1 MNSEA
6 SQNQIL
12 RDVLRV
18 LRRQRWVIVI
28 TTVVAVAAAIAYSAL
43 KTPEY
48 RATSVVQFV
57 DQTNYLAELGLSVP
71 FTGESP
77 AQQAAQNAT
86 RITSPPVV
94 DAVAKDVDSGLSNSE
109 VKDSVTTSVSPDDN
123 LVSVTAQ
130 ADSAKLATDL
140 ANAYANETKRILT
153 ASAQTRLLRTAK
165 NIENSVDNQP
175 DGSIAKV
182 NALQNASRLRSIAK
196 VARPVEIVRD
206 ATEPGSPASP
216 KPVRDTALALVLGLV
231 FGTLLAFLRDS
242 FDRRLTDPHEVQH
255 ELQIP
260 MLGYVEDDAL
270 GGVGFARNGSKKK
283 KRGPEHGLEP
293 FRILRSNVD
302 FLALDR
308 PIRSLA
314 VTSPVA
320 EEGKS
325 SVAAGLAAA
334 AALAGKRV
342 LLVECDLRRPVLAE
356 RFRIDASPGLSDWA
370 IGNAAPNEVIQSLPL
385 DRMNGNRG
393 DGQATANEPQRA
405 DGTPS
410 LTVISAGTFSPRP
423 AELLASRRFKE
434 FVAQVKEVYDLVLF
448 DCTPLLPVGDALE
461 VLPEADAALLCIRLN
476 QTTREQAQA
485 ARAALEHLPERPL
498 GLVLT
503 GVRPGREGYY
513 YGYYSSRPSSAPAV
527 VMAPPSGET
536 SGLRRQ

>member
-28 TTVVAVAAAIAYSAL
+28 TTLVAVGAAIAYSVL

-48 RATSVVQFV
+48 RATSVLQFV
-57 DQTNYLAELGLSVP
+57 DQTDYLSELGLSVS

-77 AQQAAQNAT
+77 AQRAAQNAT

-94 DAVAKDVDSGLSNSE
+94 DAVAKDVDSGLSNTD

-123 LVSVTAQ
+123 LVSVSAQ
-130 ADSAKLATDL
+130 ADSAKLASDL

-153 ASAQTRLLRTAK
+153 DGQQTRLLQTAK
-165 NIENSVDNQP
+165 NLENSVDNQP

-182 NALQNASRLRSIAK
+182 NAQQNASRLRSIAK
-196 VARPVEIVRD
+196 VARPVEIVKD

-270 GGVGFARNGSKKK
+270 GGVGIAGNGGKK

-308 PIRSLA
+308 PIKCLA

-325 SVAAGLAAA
+325 SVAAGLASA
-334 AALAGKRV
+334 AALASKRV

-370 IGNAAPNEVIQSLPL
+370 VGNAAPNEVIQSFPL
-385 DRMNGNRG
+385 DRTNGNRG
-393 DGQATANEPQRA
+393 DGQVTAKQPQTA
-405 DGTPS
+405 DGTAS

-434 FVAQVKEVYDLVLF
+434 FVAQVKEVYDLVVF

-485 ARAALEHLPERPL
+485 ARAALEHLPQRPL

-527 VMAPPSGET
+527 MTAPASGET

>member
-12 RDVLRV
+12 RDVFRV
-18 LRRQRWVIVI
+18 LRRQRWVILI
-28 TTVVAVAAAIAYSAL
+28 TTLVAVAAAIAYSVL

-48 RATSVVQFV
+48 QATSVLQFV

-94 DAVAKDVDSGLSNSE
+94 DAVAKDVDSGLSNSQ

-130 ADSAKLATDL
+130 ASSAKLSSDL

-153 ASAQTRLLRTAK
+153 DGQQTRLQQTAK
-165 NIENSVDNQP
+165 SLENSVDKQP

-182 NALQNASRLRSIAK
+182 NAQQNASRLRSIAK
-196 VARPVEIVRD
+196 VARPVEIVKD

-270 GGVGFARNGSKKK
+270 GGVGIARNGSKKN
-283 KRGPEHGLEP
+283 RGPEHGLEP

-302 FLALDR
+302 FLALDH
-308 PIRSLA
+308 PIKSLA

-325 SVAAGLAAA
+325 SVAAGLASA

-370 IGNAAPNEVIQSLPL
+370 VGNAAPNEVIQSLPL
-385 DRMNGNRG
+385 DRTNGNRG
-393 DGQATANEPQRA
+393 DGQVTAKELQTV

-434 FVAQVKEVYDLVLF
+434 FVAQVKEVYDLVVF

-485 ARAALEHLPERPL
+485 AKAALEHLPERPV

-513 YGYYSSRPSSAPAV
+513 YGYYSSRPSSAPA
-527 VMAPPSGET
+527 MMTPAASGET

>member
-1 MNSEA
+1 MNNEA

-18 LRRQRWVIVI
+18 LRRQRWVIVV
-28 TTVVAVAAAIAYSAL
+28 TTLVAVAAAVVYSIA

-48 RATSVVQFV
+48 QATSVLQFV
-57 DQTNYLAELGLSVP
+57 DQTDYLSELGLSVP
-71 FTGESP
+71 FSGVSP
-77 AQQAAQNAT
+77 AQRAAQNAT
-86 RITSPPVV
+86 RVTSPPVV
-94 DAVAKDVDSGLSNSE
+94 DAVAKDVDAGLSNSE
-109 VKDSVTTSVSPDDN
+109 VKDSVTTSVNPDDN
-123 LVSVTAQ
+123 LVSVSAQ
-130 ADSAKLATDL
+130 ATSAKLASDL
-140 ANAYANETKRILT
+140 ANAFATETKRILT
-153 ASAQTRLLRTAK
+153 DGQRTRLLRTAK
-165 NIENSVDNQP
+165 NLENSVDKQP

-182 NALQNASRLRSIAK
+182 NAQQNAARLRSIAK
-196 VARPVEIVRD
+196 VARPVEIVRV

-216 KPVRDTALALVLGLV
+216 KPVRDTGLALLLGLV

-260 MLGYVEDDAL
+260 MLGYVEEDAL

-283 KRGPEHGLEP
+283 GGPEQGLEP

-302 FLALDR
+302 FLAVDQ
-308 PIRSLA
+308 PIRTLA

-334 AALAGKRV
+334 AALAAKRV

-356 RFRIDASPGLSDWA
+356 RFEIEASPGLSDWA
-370 IGNAAPNEVIQSLPL
+370 VGNAAPNEVIQSVPV
-385 DRMNGNRG
+385 DRRNGTRG
-393 DGQATANEPQRA
+393 DGAATAEERDTA
-405 DGTPS
+405 DGTYS

-423 AELLASRRFKE
+423 AEILASRRFKE
-434 FVAQVKEVYDLVLF
+434 FVEQVKEVYDLVVF
-448 DCTPLLPVGDALE
+448 DCAPLLPVGDALE

-476 QTTREQAQA
+476 QTTREQAHA

-527 VMAPPSGET
+527 VIAPGSGET